1 MRNIRKDLE
10 FRRERFPEL
19 LKAWGKQR
27 RKAGKNMR
35 VISQDGTIDLPY
47 EQVIIQCFKKN
58 IYFLNKNLIGV
69 EQLICDRVVAKYST
83 EEKAKK
89 AMEMLRIAYTGSIA
103 MFQNVE
109 PTEEVNEVFKKC
121 NTQVIYA
128 SLDNQPSEIK
138 FENHQ
143 NFYFQFPTE
152 EELE

>member
-1 MRNIRKDLE
+1 MRIIL
-10 FRRERFPEL
+10 
-19 LKAWGKQR
+19 
-27 RKAGKNMR
+27 
-35 VISQDGTIDLPY
+35 QDGTLDIPY
-47 EQVIIQCFKKN
+47 EQVVIQRFKCE
-58 IYFLNKNLIGV
+58 IYFMNKNLIGV
-69 EQLICDRVVAKYST
+69 EQLCNDMVIAKYST
-83 EEKAKK
+83 EEKAEK

-143 NFYFQFPTE
+143 NFYFQFPAE